1 MYAYMVRRI
10 LQSFVVVFLV
20 STIVFAAIHL
30 VPGDPV
36 MAMLGSQANVTPDL
50 IETLRQKWGVD
61 RPVHEQYLKWISGL
75 VRGDFGFSF
84 FNQVPVTELIARKLP
99 ATIEL
104 AIASLAVSLLIGVL
118 AGILAAVYE
127 NTIIDYAVTT
137 FITLAMSLPGF
148 WVAIVLI
155 YLVSVNLRWLPS
167 GGYVPFVED
176 PVENLRLLILPA
188 GTLGILIAA
197 PIMRFLRSSLLE
209 ELRQDYMRTARS
221 KGLPER
227 VVVYRHALK
236 NAMIPTVTMIGLQL
250 SFLLG
255 GVVIIEYVFEWP
267 GIGWQLVGAIFYR
280 DYFVLQATVLLVAVF
295 VVFVNLAVD
304 MTYGALDPRIRYE

>member
-1 MYAYMVRRI
+1 MHTYIARRI
-10 LQSFVVVFLV
+10 LQSFVVLFLV

-36 MAMLGSQANVTPDL
+36 MALLGSQANVPPEL
-50 IETLRQKWGVD
+50 IEVLRQKWGVD
-61 RPVHEQYLKWISGL
+61 RPVHEQYLTWIAGVL
-75 VRGDFGFSF
+75 RGDLGVSF
-84 FNQVPVTELIARKLP
+84 YNQVPVSQLIARKLP

-104 AIASLAVSLLIGVL
+104 ATASLALSLLVGVSG
-118 AGILAAVYE
+118 GIIAALNE
-127 NTIIDYAVTT
+127 NSMIDYVVTA
-137 FITLAMSLPGF
+137 FVTLAMSLPGF
-148 WVAIVLI
+148 WVAIMLI
-155 YLVSVNLRWLPS
+155 YLVSVNLRWLPP
-167 GGYVPFVED
+167 GGYVPLVED
-176 PVENLRLLILPA
+176 PLENLKLLILPA
-188 GTLGILIAA
+188 GTLGILISA

-221 KGLPER
+221 KGLTER
-227 VVVYRHALK
+227 VVIYRHALR

-280 DYFVLQATVLLVAVF
+280 DYFVLQATVLVVAVF
-295 VVFVNLAVD
+295 VVLVNLAVD
-304 MTYGALDPRIRYE
+304 LTYAALDPRIRYE